1 MVDGFAKG
9 VILGPIFLI
18 GLALVF
24 GGKALLGG
32 LMAVIASVLLVAL

>member
-1 MVDGFAKG
+1 MLGCFAKG
-9 VILGPIFLI
+9 AVFGPIFLI
-18 GLALVF
+18 GLALLF